1 MNFTLFSF
9 SMVIALLVILGG
21 IEFGKMLLEEFSH
34 SSRIKRVSTILGL
47 IVAAPLLLPW
57 LLILGS
63 ISFVSYFDIDK
74 NEIV

>member
-34 SSRIKRVSTILGL
+34 SSRIERVSIVLGL
-47 IVAAPLLLPW
+47 IVAAPLLLLW